1 MADQPS
7 PSETHHCQHHEQP
20 LIPALSNDVALQCLA
35 RVPRSHHPFLSLV
48 SKSWRSILRSPLFHA
63 TRCALNTTQSFL
75 FINLRIFNSK
85 DSSFSFRWYSLD
97 PSTFFPKTQINHIP
111 RTLIPIN
118 PSPSHPIGASFV
130 SLGRHLYVIGGSI
143 NDIPSPNLWVL
154 DCLSNKWEMGPKM
167 RVGREFAAS
176 GVIDGKIYV
185 LGGCVVDN
193 WARSMNWAEVF
204 DPISGL
210 WKPVRSPIEV
220 KEKWMHASAVVDGR
234 LYAMADRGGVIF
246 DPGLEEWG
254 LVSTE
259 LDLGWR
265 GRAAVV
271 DGVLYC
277 YDYLGKIRGFDV
289 GENEWKELKGVDNSL
304 PKFLCG
310 ATMANVGGRLFVVW
324 EGKANQNANGN
335 GGWSG
340 QEIEVLCAEILVR
353 KNELGELWGS
363 IVWSDVI
370 IVIPKGSSVV
380 HCLDVHL

>member
-1 MADQPS
+1 MADQPPPS
-7 PSETHHCQHHEQP
+7 PSSSDPTEIHHEQP
-20 LIPALSNDVALQCLA
+20 LIPALSNDVALLCLA

-85 DSSFSFRWYSLD
+85 DSSFSF
-97 PSTFFPKTQINHIP
+97 
-111 RTLIPIN
+111 
-118 PSPSHPIGASFV
+118 
-130 SLGRHLYVIGGSI
+130 
-143 NDIPSPNLWVL
+143 
-154 DCLSNKWEMGPKM
+154 KW
-167 RVGREFAAS
+167 
-176 GVIDGKIYV
+176 
-185 LGGCVVDN
+185 
-193 WARSMNWAEVF
+193 SMNWAEVF
-204 DPISGL
+204 DPISRL
-210 WKPVRSPIEV
+210 WRPVRSPIEV

-234 LYAMADRGGVIF
+234 LYAMADRNGVIF
-246 DPGLEEWG
+246 DPGMEEWG

-324 EGKANQNANGN
+324 EGKANQKANEN

-340 QEIEVLCAEILVR
+340 QEMEVLCAEILVR